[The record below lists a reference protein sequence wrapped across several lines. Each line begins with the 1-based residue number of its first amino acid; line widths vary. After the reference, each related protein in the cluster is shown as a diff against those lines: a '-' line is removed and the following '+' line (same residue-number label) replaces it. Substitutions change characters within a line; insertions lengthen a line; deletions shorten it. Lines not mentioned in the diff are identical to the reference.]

1 MYKNN
6 FSLAFL
12 TLATATTFLLNGC
25 YTPIIEGA
33 QQGYDAVERK
43 AIKTADVSPNDPVA
57 QYKLGNT
64 YCCKGGGP
72 LNDLSIYDN
81 NKATYWYCKSA
92 RQGYGPAQLQLARLY
107 SGHAI
112 RGIHVVLRASAL
124 IGDAETDFSSAL
136 MWANLAADNKGEGD
150 ADDAAELRKEI
161 VGKTTDEER
170 ARAAMLLKHWQTA
183 TCEWAKV
190 ISSSKNTE
198 K

>member
-1 MYKNN
+1 MYKNDL
-6 FSLAFL
+6 SLPFGIV
-12 TLATATTFLLNGC
+12 ATALLLINSC
-25 YTPIIEGA
+25 YTPAIEGA
-33 QQGYDAVERK
+33 QQGYDAAKRK
-43 AIKTADVSPNDPVA
+43 AIKTADASPNDPVA

-124 IGDAETDFSSAL
+124 VGDAETDFSSAL
-136 MWANLAADNKGEGD
+136 MWASLAADNKGEGD

-161 VGKTTDEER
+161 VGKATDEER
-170 ARAAMLLKHWQTA
+170 ARATILLKHWQTA

>member
-1 MYKNN
+1 MYKNDL
-6 FSLAFL
+6 SLPFGIV
-12 TLATATTFLLNGC
+12 ATTLLLINSC
-25 YTPIIEGA
+25 YAPLIEGA
-33 QQGYDAVERK
+33 QQGYDATKR
-43 AIKTADVSPNDPVA
+43 ASIKTADASPIDPVA

-112 RGIHVVLRASAL
+112 RGVHVVLRASAL

-150 ADDAAELRKEI
+150 VDDATELRKEI
-161 VGKTTDEER
+161 VDKSTDEER
-170 ARAAMLLKHWQTA
+170 ARAATLLKRWHTA
-183 TCEWAKV
+183 ACEWAEV
-190 ISSSKNTE
+190 ISPNKSSE

>member
-6 FSLAFL
+6 FSLRFL
-12 TLATATTFLLNGC
+12 ALATTLLLNGC
-25 YTPIIEGA
+25 YAPVIEGA
-33 QQGYDAVERK
+33 QQGYDATKR
-43 AIKTADVSPNDPVA
+43 ASIKTEDASPNDPVA

-92 RQGYGPAQLQLARLY
+92 RQGYAPAQLQLARLY

-124 IGDAETDFSSAL
+124 VGDAETDLSSAL
-136 MWANLAADNKGEGD
+136 MWASLAADNKGEGD
-150 ADDAAELRKEI
+150 ADDAAALRKEI
-161 VGKTTDEER
+161 VDKATDEER
-170 ARAAMLLKHWQTA
+170 ARATKLLKRWHTA
-183 TCEWAKV
+183 ACEWAEV
-190 ISSSKNTE
+190 IPPSKNTE